1 MSNLLPQA
9 PPLIGLSQA
18 MRYSFAEEE
27 ATQTQRAHIALS
39 QYTSEVGLEAGDG
52 FHFSSQRPCEASS
65 SPPQTPPARRTFQ
78 GGGYSQPFRHGVGPQ
93 PAGSRPR
100 HTAGGDSTRS
110 AAGDSQRLSRLA
122 SKRRGSGGAR
132 PSPPRSDSD
141 NGDDMCTPSST
152 LGRLVISSPGP
163 SPGSPT
169 RRAQQEVIDL
179 CSSSPSPPRAYSPFD
194 WEYGDGAVL
203 EFDPG
208 GRTGSTT
215 VQTTTSDAGLKLSD
229 IEWGGDD
236 IEWGGDA
243 VLVWDGEYDDGDEV
257 RFVEQGQG
265 SEYEDEGDEGD
276 EEDEDE
282 EEDEELG
289 EDDYEVHDID
299 GSDDEASSGS
309 SNRMPVY
316 NNWDI
321 PKLQHLVKGYG
332 YRPSKDRKVL
342 VKLATECWAALHPA
356 PKSRTKNKGKQTKPK
371 PKLKTKA
378 ANDEA
383 VGPVGPDP
391 ALDIL
396 FYNLLT
402 SDDALYAR
410 ILRYE
415 PLPFD
420 ELVSHAVAAGINSRG
435 WRPRLKKFLD
445 LKGVTYFTADPTAPR
460 RRY

>member
-1 MSNLLPQA
+1 
-9 PPLIGLSQA
+9 
-18 MRYSFAEEE
+18 
-27 ATQTQRAHIALS
+27 
-39 QYTSEVGLEAGDG
+39 
-52 FHFSSQRPCEASS
+52 
-65 SPPQTPPARRTFQ
+65 
-78 GGGYSQPFRHGVGPQ
+78 
-93 PAGSRPR
+93 
-100 HTAGGDSTRS
+100 
-110 AAGDSQRLSRLA
+110 
-122 SKRRGSGGAR
+122 
-132 PSPPRSDSD
+132 
-141 NGDDMCTPSST
+141 MCTPSST

-208 GRTGSTT
+208 PDWEYHSPDDHEVDAESVAPSVSR
-215 VQTTTSDAGLKLSD
+215 SDAGLKLSD